1 MMSLNVTS
9 RLGVYILNLL
19 FQLAKVILIVLSTFQ
34 LTSFDYPKSADVT
47 DGATYDF
54 IIIGAG
60 SAGCVVAN
68 RLTEI
73 NDLRVLLIEAGDDP
87 GIDSYVPG
95 LFPFVL
101 PDWNYYTVNDGY
113 SSQAT
118 TTKNIHLIRGKS
130 LGGSSS
136 SNYELHVRGNKADF
150 DSWEEKGNIG
160 WNWKNATYY
169 FKKSER
175 LNSQAI
181 MASQSAVLHNT
192 EGYLG
197 IIRPFWKERSENYLQ
212 AFSENGHDTLLD
224 YNGFQ
229 QLGYAE
235 SQFTI
240 DDNTRQST
248 AYSFIR
254 PIKNRNNLHILKKSL
269 ARKILFENKVA
280 AGVEIKLNSGQI
292 IHVKSKKEIICS
304 AGAVNTPKLLMLS
317 GIGPKKHLSDHNI
330 NVLIDSPNVGENLQD
345 HVAVSVMLTGKK
357 NPISVIQNLDIVRN
371 INVYPNPV
379 IMGFVA
385 LNKNQSYPDYQ
396 AIVLPCPVGTPITT
410 AFTSFVF
417 NLNDDI
423 SASFL
428 EAAKKTESL
437 FGPIVLLH
445 PESRGKIKLK
455 SKNPEDDP
463 LIYTG
468 FFSKES
474 DLDKYVD
481 IMMDFVSV
489 INTTY
494 FRNVNSDVVK
504 VDIKQCE
511 GLKFKSREY
520 WKCYSLYMAGSLYH
534 TVGTCAMGPQ
544 GEGVVDERLRVRG
557 VNGLRVVDA
566 SVMPT
571 ITSGNTNAPTIMIAE
586 KASDLIKED
595 HNLL

>member
-1 MMSLNVTS
+1 MSLNVTS

-19 FQLAKVILIVLSTFQ
+19 FQLVKVILIVLSTFQ

-118 TTKNIHLIRGKS
+118 TTKNIHLIR
-130 LGGSSS
+130 
-136 SNYELHVRGNKADF
+136 
-150 DSWEEKGNIG
+150 
-160 WNWKNATYY
+160 
-169 FKKSER
+169 
-175 LNSQAI
+175 
-181 MASQSAVLHNT
+181 

-197 IIRPFWKERSENYLQ
+197 IIRPFWKERTENYLQ

-357 NPISVIQNLDIVRN
+357 NPTSVIQNLDIVRN